1 VSDGF
6 LRGESVFFS
15 GQKWLFVSEKVVK
28 LLQVIVY
35 VWFIVETRNALLKKG
50 AKIHLIRRS
59 RPTRL
64 ILPSAWLSTDFPN
77 CRNCRLYST
86 KPACQNRRL
95 GFMKIAVAMS
105 GGVDSSAAAALL
117 KEQGHELVGFTMQ
130 LWNQRRGISVDEN
143 GEPLPSRC
151 CSLDDVYDARRV
163 AEGLGFPFYVLNL
176 EREFEKSVVEP
187 FVQSY
192 LDGETP
198 IPCVACN
205 SRLKFASLD
214 KMAVSLGCDKVATGH
229 YARVE
234 YDEIA
239 DRYRLF
245 RGRSHWKDQS
255 YFLWELNQE
264 QLSRSLFPLGEMEKE
279 AVRDIARVADLY
291 VAEKQESQEICFVP
305 DGKYSEF
312 IDRYLDHE
320 GRTNEMPAS
329 GEIVSTSGEVVGSHS
344 GIHRYTVGQRRG
356 LGIANEK
363 PLYVLQIERAK
374 NQIIVGEADELESL
388 EFTAKGVNWIAF
400 GEPTEPVRAEVKVRY
415 RHDPARA
422 TIHPLAGNCARIVF
436 DEPQRA
442 ITPGQATVFYD
453 GDEVVGGGWIV
464 KL

>member
-1 VSDGF
+1 
-6 LRGESVFFS
+6 
-15 GQKWLFVSEKVVK
+15 
-28 LLQVIVY
+28 
-35 VWFIVETRNALLKKG
+35 
-50 AKIHLIRRS
+50 
-59 RPTRL
+59 
-64 ILPSAWLSTDFPN
+64 
-77 CRNCRLYST
+77 
-86 KPACQNRRL
+86 
-95 GFMKIAVAMS
+95 MKIAVAMS

-143 GEPLPSRC
+143 GDPLPSRC

-176 EREFEKSVVEP
+176 EKEFEKSVVEP

-192 LDGETP
+192 LEGETP

-229 YARVE
+229 FARVE

-245 RGRSHWKDQS
+245 RGKNHWKDQS
-255 YFLWELNQE
+255 YFLWELTQD
-264 QLSRSLFPLGEMEKE
+264 QLSRAYFPLGEMQKE
-279 AVRDIARVADLY
+279 EVRDIAREADLY

-320 GRTNEMPAS
+320 DRSDELPVS
-329 GEIVSTSGEVVGSHS
+329 GDIVSTAGETVGKHT

-363 PLYVLQIERAK
+363 PLYVVQIERAK
-374 NQIIVGEADELESL
+374 NQIIVGEVDELESI
-388 EFTAKGVNWIAF
+388 EFIARGVNWVAF
-400 GEPTEPVRAEVKVRY
+400 DEPSEPVSAEVKVRY
-415 RHDPARA
+415 RHEPATA
-422 TIHPLAGNCARIVF
+422 TIYALPDSRARIVF
-436 DEPQRA
+436 EEPQRA
-442 ITPGQATVFYD
+442 ITPGQATIFYN

-464 KL
+464 KI